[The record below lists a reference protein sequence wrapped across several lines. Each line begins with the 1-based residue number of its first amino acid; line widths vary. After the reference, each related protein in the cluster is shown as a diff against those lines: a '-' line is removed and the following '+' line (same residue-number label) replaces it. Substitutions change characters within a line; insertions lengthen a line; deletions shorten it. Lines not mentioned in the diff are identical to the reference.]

1 MPRIRRVAALW
12 LACLIAL
19 ALPVVAAGQDPPVRG
34 QIPVAAPQPV
44 PAQGDVAVSRVDNG
58 YVVGGGVKLAT
69 VGGQQALYV
78 GPEAGA
84 VFDGTLLVGG
94 GLYMRLDRAYETSYH
109 SWSGD
114 GQVLEPGDIYGGLM
128 LGWRAVRTNA
138 VSIAARGLVGAGLV
152 KVGWSG
158 SQGVVNP
165 LTPRTGP
172 NTLEDGSYLFD
183 QGYLVFEPQ
192 VEVSV
197 SLGPRVALG
206 GGVGYRMVGR
216 AGGFEDQLEGMTVS
230 FSVQWRPR

>member
-12 LACLIAL
+12 PACLIAL
-19 ALPVVAAGQDPPVRG
+19 ALPVVAAGQDSPDRG
-34 QIPVAAPQPV
+34 QVPVAAPQPL

-78 GPEAGA
+78 GPDAGA
-84 VFDGTLLVGG
+84 VFDGRLLVGG
-94 GLYMRLDRAYETSYH
+94 GLYMRLDRAYETSYQ
-109 SWSGD
+109 SWSGE
-114 GQVLEPGDIYGGLM
+114 QQLLEPGDVYGGLL
-128 LGWRAVRTNA
+128 LGWRAVRANP
-138 VSIAARGLVGAGLV
+138 VSIAVRGLVGAGLV
-152 KVGWSG
+152 KVGWNG

-165 LTPRTGP
+165 LMPRTAP

-192 VEVSV
+192 VDVSV
-197 SLGPRVALG
+197 SLGPKLALG
-206 GGVGYRMVGR
+206 GGVGYRLIGR
-216 AGGFEDQLEGMTVS
+216 AGGFEDQLKGMTVS